1 MCQRKYININLIPK
15 AKDDQITDRV
25 GPANRAGE
33 RGLGQDGAGVSPYL
47 LYRMLK
53 EYTVLITY
61 NDSQGGKLPTTHRE
75 FKGYNEEYGVH

>member
-1 MCQRKYININLIPK
+1 MPK
-15 AKDDQITDRV
+15 AKDDQITERV
-25 GPANRAGE
+25 GPANRADE

-53 EYTVLITY
+53 ECIVLITY

-75 FKGYNEEYGVH
+75 FKVIMRNMVFTNENIFKKKLI